1 MTIPKIKKIILY
13 PENYSFKVLFDNDVE
28 KFIDFREKI
37 NEEFYKDLQN
47 KDLFAQAVVDT
58 GGYGISWNDDIDI
71 SEYELWNM

>member
-58 GGYGISWNDDIDI
+58 GGYGISWNYDIDI